1 MDYIG
6 RKVHVLP
13 YGLLGTRI
21 ERVRSFHGEGKLS
34 SKYPSAL
41 TTVEGTP
48 VSAQVLVRWR
58 TQVPGQYGDGA
69 LVATTMSSPA
79 GEWEITGLD
88 HRQRYDVSARLTG
101 ENDALQSN
109 VQPYI
114 TPRFSITT
122 INATAGAALDVPL
135 PIEGGAGT
143 VTAAYVSGT
152 YPTGVTLSAGRLQAS
167 AVGSTA
173 GTYTITYDLTDSI
186 DTYTHTLDIVV
197 RVAQLSLPRP
207 AVPETL
213 EIGDTVSVV
222 FAATGGVGPY
232 TYSLDSGTLP
242 TGLSFNASTA
252 TLSGTT
258 TAGGIRSFQIKAED
272 ADGREA
278 FASFRMVVPFPAH
291 KYWRVYVTD
300 TNGGGYGSMCE
311 LEFLDIVGSR
321 CALAGGTAMASSSYS
336 GYPASKGFDG
346 VISSSSVWAAATSSP
361 PMWLGFEHA
370 SAVGVASVAITAP
383 GSSLT
388 ETPKDFELQHSD
400 DGSTWTT
407 ALTVTGQTGWS
418 ALERRVFNR

>member
-13 YGLLGTRI
+13 YGLRTRT

-41 TTVEGTP
+41 TTVDGVP

-58 TQVPGQYGDGA
+58 AQVPGQYGDGA

-109 VQPYI
+109 VQPYF
-114 TPRFSITT
+114 TPRFSTTT
-122 INATAGAALDVPL
+122 IHATAGAALDVPL

-152 YPTGVTLSAGRLQAS
+152 YPTGVALSAGRLQAS

-173 GTYTITYDLTDSI
+173 GTYTITYDLTDSVG
-186 DTYTHTLDIVV
+186 TYTHTLDIVV

-207 AVPETL
+207 AVPEEL
-213 EIGDTVSVV
+213 AIGDTVSVV
-222 FAATGGVGPY
+222 FAATGGIGPY
-232 TYSLDSGTLP
+232 TYSLESGTLL
-242 TGLSFNASTA
+242 TGLSFNTSTA

-258 TAGGIRSFQIKAED
+258 TAGGMSNFTIKVVD
-272 ADGREA
+272 TNDKEA
-278 FASFRMVVPFPAH
+278 FASFRMTVPFPAH
-291 KYWRVYVTD
+291 KYYRISAGAYFT
-300 TNGGGYGSMCE
+300 CQE
-311 LEFLDIVGSR
+311 LEFLDEAGNR
-321 CALAGGTAMASSSYS
+321 LPLAGGTPIRSSAWN
-336 GYPASKGFDG
+336 GAFEAGNAFDG
-346 VISSSSVWAAATSSP
+346 IKTSGNPWSPTGASPFWIGYQHDVAHVLAAVAFTSRTP
-361 PMWLGFEHA
+361 NYGD
-370 SAVGVASVAITAP
+370 AP
-383 GSSLT
+383 AAFDVQS
-388 ETPKDFELQHSD
+388 SD
-400 DGSTWTT
+400 DGVSWTDEWS
-407 ALTVTGQTGWS
+407 VSGQTGWG
-418 ALERRVFNR
+418 AAETRTFPRP